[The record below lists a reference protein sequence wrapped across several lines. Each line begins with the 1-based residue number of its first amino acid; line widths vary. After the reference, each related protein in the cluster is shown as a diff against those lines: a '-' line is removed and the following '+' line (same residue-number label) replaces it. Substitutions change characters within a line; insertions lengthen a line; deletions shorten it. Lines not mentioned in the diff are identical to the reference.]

1 MYEKRGI
8 AAGAQQSANEQLPER
23 DSRYMRYH
31 QTAEYPCR
39 ETYIRNRCACQQ
51 GFNGICRQNAWTYGH
66 QDNQNICTDSGQDR
80 VRRNERNEEQICT
93 PINLNKS
100 DISMKCKNSEARGG
114 INCCCKKQT
123 GRIEP
128 TFFPSSNI
136 TTVVSDNLY

>member
-1 MYEKRGI
+1 MYEKRGV
-8 AAGAQQSANEQLPER
+8 AASAQQPANEQLPER

-80 VRRNERNEEQICT
+80 VRRNERDEKQIHT
-93 PINLNKS
+93 LIKPESTGHYLSSSFLAAKIVVFQVGPARRPKGRLLVKKS
-100 DISMKCKNSEARGG
+100 
-114 INCCCKKQT
+114 
-123 GRIEP
+123 
-128 TFFPSSNI
+128 SSR
-136 TTVVSDNLY
+136 